1 MEFHRVPWSSIEF
14 HGMSMEFDGIL
25 LNFMECPSG
34 VSIEFH
40 GVLENLK
47 CTTFHGGTMKS
58 TELSYVSN
66 NTHCH
71 IKCHGIKCL
80 CRG

>member
-1 MEFHRVPWSSIEF
+1 MEFHGTPWSVCGVPWSSIES
-14 HGMSMEFDGIL
+14 HGIL
-25 LNFMECPSG
+25 FNFMECPSG

-58 TELSYVSN
+58 TELSFVSN

>member
-1 MEFHRVPWSSIEF
+1 MDVH
-14 HGMSMEFDGIL
+14 GIL
-25 LNFMECPSG
+25 FNFMECPSG

-58 TELSYVSN
+58 TELRYAVIIIL
-66 NTHCH
+66 TV
-71 IKCHGIKCL
+71 
-80 CRG
+80 

>member
-1 MEFHRVPWSSIEF
+1 MDVH
-14 HGMSMEFDGIL
+14 GIL

-40 GVLENLK
+40 GVLDNL
-47 CTTFHGGTMKS
+47 MYS
-58 TELSYVSN
+58 NVSN
-66 NTHCH
+66 YTHCC

-80 CRG
+80 CEG